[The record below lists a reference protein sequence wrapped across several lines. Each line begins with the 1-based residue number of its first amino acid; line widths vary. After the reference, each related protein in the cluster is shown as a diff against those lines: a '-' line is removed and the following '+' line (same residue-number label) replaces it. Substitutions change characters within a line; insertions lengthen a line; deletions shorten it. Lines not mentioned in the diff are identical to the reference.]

1 MPEAQN
7 ENNINTGE
15 GTNTDPL
22 DALKSEFSK
31 QNSGVLNEI
40 QALKQSLLGLNE
52 AIKQKSTPAPSQNNN
67 QDEPDPIIDP
77 KGYREY
83 IKREL
88 SQEVESKL
96 DQRLTI
102 QNQRQAQLAA
112 LVQDY
117 PELQNNNSDLTKK
130 AIELFSSLSDVE
142 KNSPTAYKFAV
153 QSAAA
158 ELGVLTMSKRK
169 TLEDNDNFTINNSNS
184 SSNRS
189 GSGQSNKGVDKDA
202 KIPDETLQF
211 AQLLGLDTNNPEY
224 IKRLKTAAKRKN
236 WSKFE

>member
-7 ENNINTGE
+7 ENNVNTGE
-15 GTNTDPL
+15 GTNTDQL

-52 AIKQKSTPAPSQNNN
+52 AIKQKSTPAPLQNNT
-67 QDEPDPIIDP
+67 QEEPDPIIDP

-96 DQRLTI
+96 DQRLTV

-158 ELGVLTMSKRK
+158 ELGVLTMNKRK
-169 TLEDNDNFTINNSNS
+169 TTEENDNFTINNSNNS
-184 SSNRS
+184 GGKGGNSNR
-189 GSGQSNKGVDKDA
+189 NNDKDA
-202 KIPDETLQF
+202 KIQEETLQF

-224 IKRLKTAAKRKN
+224 IKRLKAASKRKN